1 MSKAIIGID
10 LGGTNVKTAVVSREG
25 EVMGKDSRPTDA
37 EKGLEAVLAKMVEGV
52 DAALQAANLQR
63 SDALAVGIGAP
74 GPMNWQTGVVFAP
87 PNLPGWKD
95 VPLSELMH
103 ERLNIPVYVD
113 NDGSASGQAEW
124 FARKSQMDMAYLF
137 LEYGVGGAVLM
148 DGTPTPIRDPLGQT
162 YVPTTRPGHRLPH
175 AWVTRDGQRLSWPKG
190 R

>member
-95 VPLSELMH
+95 VPLS
-103 ERLNIPVYVD
+103 
-113 NDGSASGQAEW
+113 
-124 FARKSQMDMAYLF
+124 
-137 LEYGVGGAVLM
+137 
-148 DGTPTPIRDPLGQT
+148 
-162 YVPTTRPGHRLPH
+162 
-175 AWVTRDGQRLSWPKG
+175 
-190 R
+190 